1 MPLPDNIELL
11 CLAIKKRATSQGEKI
26 LGKAKEE
33 AQRILSRGLREA
45 EREVEAK
52 RLELKRQ
59 AFQEAKRTT
68 DGAELA
74 ARRMIMVTREE
85 ISKKVMEKARELL
98 FETQEKPE
106 AYRDMVKTMIVNA
119 LSVVAGEGEGKVVV
133 QPSQRDIQVVKEAA
147 KEAEKDSGV
156 EVQVD
161 EQPAE
166 IEGGILVFSF
176 DRRRMVDFSFDALLK
191 RLEPEIRALVAKK
204 VFSGEGS

>member
-26 LGKAKEE
+26 LEKAKKE
-33 AQRILSRGLREA
+33 AQRILSSGLREA
-45 EREVEAK
+45 ERELEAK

-74 ARRMIMVTREE
+74 ARRMIMAAREE
-85 ISKKVMEKARELL
+85 IFKKVMDKARDLL
-98 FETQEKPE
+98 FETREKPE
-106 AYRDMVKTMIVNA
+106 AYKDMVKSMIVNA
-119 LSVVAGEGEGKVVV
+119 LSVLAGEGEGKLLV
-133 QPSQRDIQVVKEAA
+133 QASQRDIQVVKEAA

-156 EVQVD
+156 DVQVD

-191 RLEPEIRALVAKK
+191 RLEPEIRALVAKN

>member
-26 LGKAKEE
+26 LEKAKKE
-33 AQRILSRGLREA
+33 AQRILSSGLREA
-45 EREVEAK
+45 ERELEAK

-59 AFQEAKRTT
+59 AFQDARRIT

-74 ARRMIMVTREE
+74 ARRMIMAAREE
-85 ISKKVMEKARELL
+85 IFKKVMDKARDLL
-98 FETQEKPE
+98 FETREKPE
-106 AYRDMVKTMIVNA
+106 AYRDMVKSMIVNA

-133 QPSQRDIQVVKEAA
+133 QAPQRDIPVVKEAA
-147 KEAEKDSGV
+147 REAEKDSGFQI
-156 EVQVD
+156 QVD
-161 EQPAE
+161 EQPTE
-166 IEGGILVFSF
+166 TEGGILVFSL

-191 RLEPEIRALVAKK
+191 RLEPEIRALVAEK

>member
-26 LGKAKEE
+26 LEKAKKE
-33 AQRILSRGLREA
+33 AQRILSSGLREA
-45 EREVEAK
+45 ERELEAK

-59 AFQEAKRTT
+59 AFQDARRIT

-74 ARRMIMVTREE
+74 ARRMIMAAREE
-85 ISKKVMEKARELL
+85 IFKKVMDKARDLL
-98 FETQEKPE
+98 FETREKPE
-106 AYRDMVKTMIVNA
+106 AYRDMVKSMIVNA
-119 LSVVAGEGEGKVVV
+119 RSVVAGEGEGKVVV
-133 QPSQRDIQVVKEAA
+133 QAPQRDIPVVKEAA
-147 KEAEKDSGV
+147 REAEKDSGFQI
-156 EVQVD
+156 QVD

-166 IEGGILVFSF
+166 IEGGILVFSL

-191 RLEPEIRALVAKK
+191 RLEPEIRALVAEK

>member
-26 LGKAKEE
+26 LEKAKKK
-33 AQRILSRGLREA
+33 AQRILSSGLREA
-45 EREVEAK
+45 ERELEAK

-59 AFQEAKRTT
+59 AFQDARRTT

-74 ARRMIMVTREE
+74 ARRMIMAAREE
-85 ISKKVMEKARELL
+85 IFKKVMDKARDLL
-98 FETQEKPE
+98 FETREKPG
-106 AYRDMVKTMIVNA
+106 AYKAMVKSMIINA
-119 LSVVAGEGEGKVVV
+119 LSVLAGEGEGKLVV
-133 QPSQRDIQVVKEAA
+133 QAPLRDIPVVKEAA
-147 KEAEKDSGV
+147 GEAEKGSGV

-166 IEGGILVFSF
+166 TEGGILVFSF

-191 RLEPEIRALVAKK
+191 RLEPEIRALVAEK

>member
-26 LGKAKEE
+26 LEKAKKE
-33 AQRILSRGLREA
+33 AQRILSSGLREA
-45 EREVEAK
+45 ERELEAK

-59 AFQEAKRTT
+59 AFQDARRIT

-74 ARRMIMVTREE
+74 ARRMIMAAREE
-85 ISKKVMEKARELL
+85 IFKKVMDKARDLL
-98 FETQEKPE
+98 FETREKPE
-106 AYRDMVKTMIVNA
+106 AYKDMVKSMIVNA

-133 QPSQRDIQVVKEAA
+133 QAPQRDIPVVKEAA
-147 KEAEKDSGV
+147 REAEKDSGV

-161 EQPAE
+161 EQPTE
-166 IEGGILVFSF
+166 TEGGILVFSL

-191 RLEPEIRALVAKK
+191 RLEPEIRALVAEK

>member
-26 LGKAKEE
+26 LEKAKKE
-33 AQRILSRGLREA
+33 AQRILSSGLREA
-45 EREVEAK
+45 ERELEAK

-59 AFQEAKRTT
+59 AFQEARRTT

-74 ARRMIMVTREE
+74 ARRMIMAAREE
-85 ISKKVMEKARELL
+85 IFKKVMDKARDLL
-98 FETQEKPE
+98 FETREKPE
-106 AYRDMVKTMIVNA
+106 AYKAMVKSMIVNA
-119 LSVVAGEGEGKVVV
+119 LSVVAGDGEGKVVV
-133 QPSQRDIQVVKEAA
+133 QAPQRDIPVVKEAA
-147 KEAEKDSGV
+147 REAGKASGV

-191 RLEPEIRALVAKK
+191 RLEPEIRALVAEK